1 MFPSIILFCFFFSFL
16 VCDGL
21 LQVLSGE
28 DCAGGWRCGVS
39 WVGLGRNGKGQYSSS
54 GRDGAFG
61 GRDNAIARVGHAM
74 EESDGDVFSMMA
86 VILYSSGNLNNIKFM
101 SRPRRLHYRTAPS
114 KNALIPIIV
123 EYRYHTVISVQLNI
137 NSPLPLN
144 PPPPGALPWLRGPTL
159 FRALYR
165 RRKCSKVPHQT
176 PLRPQKI

>member
-74 EESDGDVFSMMA
+74 EESDGDVFSTCMMA
-86 VILYSSGNLNNIKFM
+86 VILFSSGNLNNIKFM

-123 EYRYHTVISVQLNI
+123 EYRYRNFSTAQHKL
-137 NSPLPLN
+137 
-144 PPPPGALPWLRGPTL
+144 PPPSQSPPGLSLGSTALHYLGRYTGDGNVPKFPTRL
-159 FRALYR
+159 L
-165 RRKCSKVPHQT
+165 
-176 PLRPQKI
+176 